1 MKTLSSE
8 LAQHLAGAVTTLAHC
23 WRVQRRDGGVL
34 GFTSHDRDITF
45 DGVTYVAGGG
55 MTPSAIESSADLAVD
70 NLDVEGYLEDERIN
84 ERDLVAGRYDGAEVE
99 IFLVNWADL
108 SQGRVMVKRGHIGEV
123 RLEDGRFVA
132 ELRGLTQRLQ
142 QTVGSVYAPEC
153 AADLADQRCGV
164 TLSPP
169 VWQPVTGYPPGAI
182 VSAGNGTQ
190 RRFLCVQAGTSGGV
204 EPDWTTA
211 LDGQTSDGGVVWQTL
226 PAFAVRGTLA
236 AVAGR
241 LSVTDSSRDE
251 PDGWFQYGLLRWT
264 TGANAGLAHEVK
276 GFAGGVIELT
286 LPTAADPAVGDA
298 YELTV
303 GCDKRLA
310 TCRDRFANVI
320 NFRGF
325 PHMPG
330 HGAAHAVASASA

>member
-34 GFTSHDRDITF
+34 GFTSHDRDIVF

-55 MTPSAIESSADLAVD
+55 MTPTAIDSSADLAVD
-70 NLDVEGYLEDERIN
+70 NLDVEGYLEDARIS
-84 ERDLVAGRYDGAEVE
+84 ERDLAAGRYDGAEVE

-108 SQGRVMVKRGHIGEV
+108 SQGRLMVKRGHIGEV

-142 QTVGSVYAPEC
+142 QTVGAVYAPEC
-153 AADLADQRCGV
+153 AADLADARCGV
-164 TLSPP
+164 ALTPP
-169 VWQPVTGYPPGAI
+169 EWTPATAYAPGVIVTAADG
-182 VSAGNGTQ
+182 SE
-190 RRFLCVQAGTSGGV
+190 RRFLCIQAGTSGAA
-204 EPDWTTA
+204 EPTWALA
-211 LDGQTSDGGVVWQTL
+211 LDGETADGGVVWRTL
-226 PAFAVRGTLA
+226 PAFTVSGTLTA
-236 AVAGR
+236 AAGR
-241 LSVTDSSRDE
+241 LSVTDSARDE
-251 PDGWFQYGLLRWT
+251 PDAWFQYGLLRWT
-264 TGANAGLAHEVK
+264 GGPNAGLAHEVK
-276 GFAGGVIELT
+276 SFAGGVIELT

-310 TCRDRFANVI
+310 TCRDKFANVV

-330 HGAAHAVASASA
+330 YGAANAVASA